1 MNTITTATTKTA
13 KTPVK
18 PAATRQEPDT
28 IRETPGA
35 PMKKVKY
42 VSHGV
47 EPGTGRNLFESSK

>member
-1 MNTITTATTKTA
+1 MNTITTATT

-47 EPGTGRNLFESSK
+47 EPGTGRKLSFA

>member
-1 MNTITTATTKTA
+1 MNTITTATVKTA

-18 PAATRQEPDT
+18 PAATRHEPDT

-47 EPGTGRNLFESSK
+47 EPGTGRKLSFA

>member
-1 MNTITTATTKTA
+1 MNTITTATTNA
-13 KTPVK
+13 MKTPVK

-28 IRETPGA
+28 IREMPGA

-47 EPGTGRNLFESSK
+47 EPGTGRKLSFA